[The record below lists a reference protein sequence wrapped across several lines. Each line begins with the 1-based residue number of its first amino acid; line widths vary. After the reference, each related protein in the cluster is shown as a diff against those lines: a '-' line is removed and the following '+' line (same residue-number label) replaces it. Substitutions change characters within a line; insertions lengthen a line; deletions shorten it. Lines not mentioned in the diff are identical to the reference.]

1 MKNELSIGSI
11 SEGTLKTED
20 IGASLIWNLDQINLD
35 PNDLDT
41 YRKLKRVFS
50 TAIEQQ
56 LEYYPVLYC
65 DSHIEHVYDEIK
77 AIADNYTPDYCYLGM
92 NIGCG
97 LTVGRIGAFKRVS
110 GNDGASFGV
119 WPEPQLFEDLTQGGY
134 DGYVY
139 RSTVYTNSVEEHV
152 PAEYSHYLAVNDHGN
167 CTLWARNGD
176 TWRECWAI
184 V

>member
-20 IGASLIWNLDQINLD
+20 IGASLIWYLDQINLETSD
-35 PNDLDT
+35 DT
-41 YRKLKRVFS
+41 YKKLKMEFLTLVILTEDIPGEPVPDSVLDSR
-50 TAIEQQ
+50 
-56 LEYYPVLYC
+56 LETL
-65 DSHIEHVYDEIK
+65 EHVYDEIK

-139 RSTVYTNSVEEHV
+139 R
-152 PAEYSHYLAVNDHGN
+152 
-167 CTLWARNGD
+167 
-176 TWRECWAI
+176 
-184 V
+184 